1 MSPRKVWSLML
12 AGRRFR
18 LREPIVAAAVE
29 NDGRTMAWLI
39 PSSSVIEIVSR
50 TANGLRMLDVSWD
63 GRVLAM
69 PESAI
74 AERGD
79 ELFEPLLGPGP
90 AGTMDGMVRPAQPV
104 PKAIRAAASF

>member
-29 NDGRTMAWLI
+29 NDGRTVAWLI

-50 TANGLRMLDVSWD
+50 TANGLRMLEVSWD

-69 PESAI
+69 PETEI
-74 AERGD
+74 AERG
-79 ELFEPLLGPGP
+79 EELLG
-90 AGTMDGMVRPAQPV
+90 AGIVDGAALPAQPV
-104 PKAIRAAASF
+104 PKVMRAAV

>member
-1 MSPRKVWSLML
+1 ML

-29 NDGRTMAWLI
+29 NDGRTVAWLI
-39 PSSSVIEIVSR
+39 PSLSVIEIVSR

-69 PESAI
+69 PESDI

-79 ELFEPLLGPGP
+79 ELVVPLAGAGP
-90 AGTMDGMVRPAQPV
+90 AGTVDGTARPARFV
-104 PKAIRAAASF
+104 PKVMRAASF